1 MGCGKIESEQVGV
14 SVVKR
19 GFFRMLLCTL
29 LVAAMVVGPM
39 VASAESNLLMILKTT
54 VDGGRLREGPSS
66 AYDVVVSLA
75 ENTKVFYWGEKSAA
89 FCKVRTANGQVGY
102 IYEGFLAAYGMV
114 RLDQVYYAG
123 GTVNVYKRPSTGGSR
138 IGALGQGEHV
148 LVFRTEGNW
157 AFIKTLSGRAGFVQ
171 LSELNSFT

>member
-1 MGCGKIESEQVGV
+1 MVCGKIKSEQAGV
-14 SVVKR
+14 NAVKR
-19 GFFRMLLCTL
+19 RFFRMMLCTL
-29 LVAAMVVGPM
+29 LVAAMVVGPLS
-39 VASAESNLLMILKTT
+39 ASAASNLLMILKTT

-66 AYDVVVSLA
+66 SYDVIVSLPQ
-75 ENTKVFYWGEKSAA
+75 NTKVFYWGEKSAA

-102 IYEGFLAAYGMV
+102 IYEGFLSAYGMV

-123 GTVNVYKRPSTGGSR
+123 GTVNVYKRPSTSGTR

-171 LSELNSFT
+171 LSDLKSFT